1 MRRTTIRRNEEENDE
16 EEQRGQLGGNE
27 EDNNKETE
35 IQDTSGSAQQ
45 GTQEEIDPTAESKG
59 ARLVHNIPVMYCCI
73 LNRKGGREPRAESHK
88 GEADK
93 V

>member
-35 IQDTSGSAQQ
+35 IQDTSGSARQ
-45 GTQEEIDPTAESKG
+45 GTQEEIDPTAESHG
-59 ARLVHNIPVMYCCI
+59 ARLVHIIPVMYCCI
-73 LNRKGGREPRAESHK
+73 FNR
-88 GEADK
+88 
-93 V
+93 